1 LLLKLIAG
9 VKPFKCT
16 VCNIEYY
23 QKKSLNRHMREKH
36 PLVLL
41 ALAAEQEEASVA
53 AITGKTET
61 VSAAVTTPA

>member
-1 LLLKLIAG
+1 
-9 VKPFKCT
+9 
-16 VCNIEYY
+16 
-23 QKKSLNRHMREKH
+23 MREKH